1 MLIDDLD
8 GSTAD
13 ETVSFAFR
21 GTSYEVDLTAKHA
34 NELEKALSKYLDADR
49 KVSAAGSARPMA
61 RRAAAGT
68 AAGDIRSWARDN
80 GFEVNDRGRVSAQIR
95 EAFEAAH

>member
-1 MLIDDLD
+1 MLTDDLD
-8 GSTAD
+8 GGEAD
-13 ETVSFAFR
+13 ETVNFAFR

-34 NELEKALSKYLDADR
+34 YDLEKALSKYLDVAR
-49 KVSAAGSARPMA
+49 KVTSAPSVRGTS
-61 RRAAAGT
+61 RRAAGPAP
-68 AAGDIRSWARDN
+68 GDIRSWARAN